1 MTFILRG
8 KNWLKNRNTYD
19 LAKLEMLKGL
29 YLIHDVDLIRESFKF
44 FKDNGLYADMEDYG
58 VIAAEVLEG
67 KEKFAMPV
75 SSTELHTTEED
86 KFKGVGL

>member
-1 MTFILRG
+1 MAEKIATHTILR
-8 KNWLKNRNTYD
+8 N
-19 LAKLEMLKGL
+19 LEMLKGL

-75 SSTELHTTEED
+75 SSTTELHTTEED
-86 KFKGVGL
+86 KFKRSGIVDEI

>member
-1 MTFILRG
+1 MAE
-8 KNWLKNRNTYD
+8 KNSNSYD

-67 KEKFAMPV
+67 KEKVRDACEFYRIAYDGRRQIQRSGIV
-75 SSTELHTTEED
+75 DEI
-86 KFKGVGL
+86 